1 MGKPTGFI
9 ELTRVPPPKRPA
21 VHRVQDYAEFYD
33 DWTEQEARGQG
44 ARCMNC
50 SVPFC
55 HQGCPLGNLIP
66 EWNDLVYRGQWKT
79 ALDVLHSTNNFPE
92 FTGRICPAPCEASCV
107 LNINQDPVTIE
118 YIEKAISDRGWDEGW
133 IVPQPPSYRTGKSVA
148 VVGSGP
154 AGLAAAQQL
163 NRCGHSVTVY
173 ERADYI
179 GGLLRLGI
187 PEFKLEKRIVQR
199 RVDQMA
205 AEGVVFK
212 TGVHVGKGHPAA
224 SLVEQFG
231 AVVLTGGSTHA
242 RDLPVPGRELD
253 GIHFA
258 MEYLPQQNRLLEG
271 ETVDPAER
279 ISAEGKRVVILGGG
293 DTGADCLGTAHRQG
307 AEVVYQLELLPEP
320 PDIRRPNNPWPEW
333 PLILRTSAAHEEG
346 GIRDY
351 NVLTKR
357 FSGSN
362 DRVETLHGVY
372 VDWGPPDETGRPTMI
387 ELEDSEFE
395 LKTDLVLLAMGF
407 VHPEHDGMLTEL
419 GVELDGRGNVS
430 ADENRMT
437 STPGIFAAGDMAR
450 GQSLVVWAL
459 AEGREAARGVD
470 EYLMGSSDLQRV
482 LTSAR

>member
-1 MGKPTGFI
+1 VF
-9 ELTRVPPPKRPA
+9 ER
-21 VHRVQDYAEFYD
+21 
-33 DWTEQEARGQG
+33 
-44 ARCMNC
+44 N
-50 SVPFC
+50 
-55 HQGCPLGNLIP
+55 
-66 EWNDLVYRGQWKT
+66 
-79 ALDVLHSTNNFPE
+79 
-92 FTGRICPAPCEASCV
+92 
-107 LNINQDPVTIE
+107 E
-118 YIEKAISDRGWDEGW
+118 Y
-133 IVPQPPSYRTGKSVA
+133 V
-148 VVGSGP
+148 
-154 AGLAAAQQL
+154 
-163 NRCGHSVTVY
+163 
-173 ERADYI
+173 

-187 PEFKLEKRIVQR
+187 PEFKLEKRVVQR

-212 TGVHVGKGHPAA
+212 TGVHVGKEYPAGD
-224 SLVEQFG
+224 LVEQFN

-279 ISAEGKRVVILGGG
+279 ITAEGKRVVILGGG

-320 PDIRRPNNPWPEW
+320 PDVRRQNNPWPEW
-333 PLILRTSAAHEEG
+333 PLILRSSAAHEEG

-351 NVLTKR
+351 NVLTQR

-362 DRVETLHGVY
+362 GRVETLHGVY

-407 VHPEHDGMLTEL
+407 VHPEHDGMLAEL
-419 GVELDGRGNVS
+419 GVDLDGRGNVS

-470 EYLMGSSDLQRV
+470 EYLMGSSDLPRV